1 MSLAAVVL
9 AQHAT
14 SAFLFTHY
22 SPSAQK
28 GLADEAKLVASKARF
43 LKMRVA

>member
-14 SAFLFTHY
+14 AAFLFTHY
-22 SPSAQK
+22 SPNAKK
-28 GLADEAKLVASKARF
+28 GIADEAKLVASKAKF